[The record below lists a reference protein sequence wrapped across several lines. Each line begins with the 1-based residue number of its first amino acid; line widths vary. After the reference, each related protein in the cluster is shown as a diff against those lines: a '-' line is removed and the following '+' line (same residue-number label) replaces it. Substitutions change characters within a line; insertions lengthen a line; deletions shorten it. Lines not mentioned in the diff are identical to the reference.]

1 MVMRIIKSIRKF
13 EYEFDLKA
21 ERFLWKHPFLG
32 LLAIF
37 VGMPVFV
44 LVGVCIITVIIAFP
58 MAWLFGW
65 L

>member
-1 MVMRIIKSIRKF
+1 MRIKKSIREF

-21 ERFLWKHPFLG
+21 EQFLWKHPFLG
-32 LLAIF
+32 FLSIF
-37 VGMPVFV
+37 VGMPVLV
-44 LVGVCIITVIIAFP
+44 LAGVCIGTAVIAFP